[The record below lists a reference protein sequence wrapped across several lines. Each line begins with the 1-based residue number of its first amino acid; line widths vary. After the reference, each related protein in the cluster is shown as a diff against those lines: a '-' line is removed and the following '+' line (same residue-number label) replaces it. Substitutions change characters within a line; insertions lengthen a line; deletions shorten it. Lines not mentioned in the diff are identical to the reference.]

1 MINVLLTLAGALI
14 GSTFADIDLA
24 PVLPVKHRSAWTHGP
39 LPTAL
44 LILLIS
50 YQPSAHWFAIGFLP
64 TFSLHLLHD
73 MFPKRW
79 HGAAKI
85 NMYPLRITLP
95 ALFSFA
101 FLAVTIFYSIHQFLN
116 LIVM

>member
-1 MINVLLTLAGALI
+1 MTTLLVLFGALI

-50 YQPSAHWFAIGFLP
+50 YLPAAHWFAIGFLP

-73 MFPKRW
+73 MFPKGW

-85 NMYPLRITLP
+85 NMFPLRLTLP
-95 ALFSFA
+95 ALVSFV
-101 FLAVTIFYSIHQFLN
+101 FLAVSVFYSMNEFIK
-116 LIVM
+116 LIVS